1 MTLYD
6 FFKSNAE
13 SITDAWYASL
23 DKHKGGVYGT
33 EDPDEIATLKEQN
46 LRFHRIFIELFNDE
60 SVLEDETFKQW
71 LDEVTSDEAHLN
83 TLLPEVVEEF
93 LENQQIYLD
102 YLHTYFQHHSDD
114 FNFNDYQSYIQKVTD
129 TFQRVVVL
137 YSKKNQEKSKQ
148 FILAQTNLINELSS
162 PVIQLNHHISLLPL
176 VGEINTERAKVI
188 VSNTIKFCAE
198 YEVGC
203 LLIDLSGVSHI
214 DTMVASQLSELIQGL
229 TLIGTRTSLS
239 GIRPEIAQT
248 AVQLGI
254 KFTGFNIY
262 PSIAQALANLDFRT
276 IDV

>member
-137 YSKKNQEKSKQ
+137 YSKKTRKSQ
-148 FILAQTNLINELSS
+148 SS
-162 PVIQLNHHISLLPL
+162 LFWLKRI
-176 VGEINTERAKVI
+176 
-188 VSNTIKFCAE
+188 
-198 YEVGC
+198 
-203 LLIDLSGVSHI
+203 
-214 DTMVASQLSELIQGL
+214 
-229 TLIGTRTSLS
+229 
-239 GIRPEIAQT
+239 
-248 AVQLGI
+248 
-254 KFTGFNIY
+254 
-262 PSIAQALANLDFRT
+262 
-276 IDV
+276 